1 MKLEFSE
8 DLTDKQKV
16 EVLFNY
22 YQLTEQI
29 DIKPE
34 DYSLI
39 VLALN
44 QDDVASV
51 TIDEEKQLVVEYYGE
66 TWPKAEDYE

>member
-1 MKLEFSE
+1 MKIHLSDE
-8 DLTDKQKV
+8 LTDKQKV

-34 DYSLI
+34 DYPLI

-44 QDDVASV
+44 QDDVANV
-51 TIDEEKQLVVEYYGE
+51 TIDEEKQLVVEYYGD
-66 TWPKAEDYE
+66 TWAKPEDYE